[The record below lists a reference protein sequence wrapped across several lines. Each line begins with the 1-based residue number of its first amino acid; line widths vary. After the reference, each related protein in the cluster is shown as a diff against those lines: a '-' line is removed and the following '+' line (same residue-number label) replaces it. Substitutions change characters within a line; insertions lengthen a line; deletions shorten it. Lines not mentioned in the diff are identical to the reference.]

1 MIVFSTSYS
10 NVLLQSGLSRAI
22 FSNEKYLVHRKW
34 NNVKFINAWRAGR
47 KLGGSLIAYNFPKP
61 TQRPD
66 SAPSSVLR
74 ENTDSGVISVNPDAN
89 SATVTMQPP
98 TSSAA
103 ANAEA
108 TSSALETN
116 SPSNSDDQAMLGT
129 AYAVGSVRAE
139 I

>member
-1 MIVFSTSYS
+1 MEMSSLST
-10 NVLLQSGLSRAI
+10 
-22 FSNEKYLVHRKW
+22 
-34 NNVKFINAWRAGR
+34 NAWRAGR
-47 KLGGSLIAYNFPKP
+47 KLGGSLIAFKFPKLLE
-61 TQRPD
+61 RPD
-66 SAPSSVLR
+66 SAPSTVLR

-89 SATVTMQPP
+89 STVTMQPP
-98 TSSAA
+98 TSNAA
-103 ANAEA
+103 ANAEV

>member
-1 MIVFSTSYS
+1 MLFNLIILKRT
-10 NVLLQSGLSRAI
+10 VLVLF

-34 NNVKFINAWRAGR
+34 KNVKFINAWRAGR

-74 ENTDSGVISVNPDAN
+74 TRNTRPGVISIPPDAN

-98 TSSAA
+98 TSNAA